1 MLIRSIIF
9 YFLLYFWTLILGIV
23 CLPYLLLPNS
33 YMRSVA
39 NLWIDGILTLLKFT
53 CGITNEIRNKE
64 NVPNNTAIIAS
75 KHQSAFETL
84 LLFRLINKS
93 IFIHKR
99 ELFFIPVF
107 GLYLKKS
114 NMIAI
119 NRNQGTKAI
128 RKILDEVKQRILNG
142 YSIIIFPEGTRKKP
156 GDVPD
161 YKTGIAGIYKES
173 KFDS

>member
-9 YFLLYFWTLILGIV
+9 YFLLYFWTFILGIV
-23 CLPYLLLPNS
+23 CLPYLLLPAS
-33 YMRSVA
+33 YVRSVA
-39 NLWIDGILTLLKFT
+39 NLWIDGILNFLKFT
-53 CGITNEIRNKE
+53 CGITYEIRNKE
-64 NVPNNTAIIAS
+64 NVPNHAAIIAS

-84 LLFRLINKS
+84 LLFRLINRS

-119 NRNQGTKAI
+119 NRNQGTKAM
-128 RKILDEVKQRILNG
+128 RKMLDEVKQRILNG
-142 YSIIIFPEGTRKKP
+142 YSIIIFP
-156 GDVPD
+156 
-161 YKTGIAGIYKES
+161 
-173 KFDS
+173 DSDLVIICSN